1 MRTINYESDF
11 KIIEGFVDGS
21 SILAAP
27 FKFTYYTKVSRGVY
41 VASYDGTEF
50 VNCHPTD
57 DGRVVVPFD
66 NPQFGMGVLNVK
78 REFFLNDKDFADG
91 ICNLVSVES
100 TGIILDRGATDMD
113 GEVNIE
119 LFPFYQ
125 RGLDGEDGKDGADG
139 KSAYDLW
146 LEEGNEG
153 SVADFLGSL
162 KGGQGSRG
170 EDGADAYE
178 VWLQAGNEGSV
189 QDFLD
194 SLKGEKG
201 EDGKDGKDG
210 VDGKDGADG
219 AKGEKGDKMTY
230 DDLTEEEKDDLASH
244 IQVIGGGSS
253 ISGKVSFVGNTQGL
267 DNAIKSPKLN
277 EIKYYLISDPDDKL
291 PSGVTCYDIPSNVVQ
306 MLNTTTASGSIVQAA
321 INAAISLAG
330 IQFQP
335 IGVNVGDLVAF
346 TLIEVSVEELAES
359 LGINLGLSGT
369 LQMYQY
375 KILATND
382 AKAPNSGQS
391 SVGVMGLMSPWDKQQ
406 INKVDGI
413 ESTANNALPKKD
425 RLPSLWND
433 NMNNALSTGVYPWCN
448 LGRPSG
454 STGHYTCIVN
464 RTSTDDG
471 SFDTIEQT
479 AYGREGELGKVYKRI
494 IFQHKNGNET
504 QYGEWIDIT
513 SSGESG
519 SFEFTEHCI
528 INSDTDEVAI
538 NGDSNTKSTVGVSF
552 ISKDAN
558 LDVFYPCLS
567 IYDSGNFYVF
577 AFDYIYSVT
586 KDSEGIFVVTDKY
599 QTNSERYATKDDVST
614 AIANAITNTLNT
626 EV

>member
-162 KGGQGSRG
+162 KGGQGSKG

-178 VWLQAGNEGSV
+178 VWIQAGNEGSV

-194 SLKGEKG
+194 SLKGE
-201 EDGKDGKDG
+201 DGKDG
-210 VDGKDGADG
+210 VDGKDGANGADG

-230 DDLTEEEKDDLASH
+230 DDLTEEDKDDLASH

-306 MLNTTTASGSIVQAA
+306 ILNTTTASGSIVQAA

-391 SVGVMGLMSPWDKQQ
+391 SVGVMGLMSPWDKDRV
-406 INKVDGI
+406 NKIDGI
-413 ESTANNALPKKD
+413 EDTANNALPKKD
-425 RLPSLWND
+425 ILPSRWVS
-433 NMNNALSTGVYPWCN
+433 NMNDALQTGVYPWCD

-464 RTSTDDG
+464 KTTIADNNG
-471 SFDTIEQT
+471 YYTIEQT
-479 AYGREGELGKVYKRI
+479 AYGREGELGRIYKRI
-494 IFQHKNGNET
+494 IFQRNDGSET
-504 QYGEWIDIT
+504 QYGEWIELD
-513 SSGESG
+513 
-519 SFEFTEHCI
+519 
-528 INSDTDEVAI
+528 
-538 NGDSNTKSTVGVSF
+538 DSNLYKE
-552 ISKDAN
+552 
-558 LDVFYPCLS
+558 L
-567 IYDSGNFYVF
+567 
-577 AFDYIYSVT
+577 
-586 KDSEGIFVVTDKY
+586 KY
-599 QTNSERYATKDDVST
+599 LTGEYLPSMYATKDAVST
-614 AIANAITNTLNT
+614 AIQSAITNTLNT

>member
-1 MRTINYESDF
+1 MKTINYESDF
-11 KIIEGFVDGS
+11 KIIEGFKDGS

-100 TGIILDRGATDMD
+100 TGIVLDRGATDMD

-194 SLKGEKG
+194 SLKGE
-201 EDGKDGKDG
+201 DGKDG

-219 AKGEKGDKMTY
+219 AQGEKGDPLTY
-230 DDLTEEEKDDLASH
+230 DDLTEEQKKDLASQ
-244 IQVIGGGSS
+244 ISLPYSEFINGGVVN
-253 ISGKVSFVGNTQGL
+253 ISTTGDIERVYNS
-267 DNAIKSPKLN
+267 
-277 EIKYYLISDPDDKL
+277 L
-291 PSGVTCYDIPSNVVQ
+291 PSGGVALCFISDSNGNYGFTNETRVNV
-306 MLNTTTASGSIVQAA
+306 NSKYCTTSNYFFSNEPRGA
-321 INAAISLAG
+321 
-330 IQFQP
+330 
-335 IGVNVGDLVAF
+335 NVGDII
-346 TLIEVSVEELAES
+346 LITKQTYAYLLTVCALRIIP
-359 LGINLGLSGT
+359 L
-369 LQMYQY
+369 
-375 KILATND
+375 ND
-382 AKAPNSGQS
+382 AKIPIEGYSGTDGIMT
-391 SVGVMGLMSPWDKQQ
+391 VWDKQR

-494 IFQHKNGNET
+494 IFQHKDGTDT
-504 QYGEWIDIT
+504 QYGDWIEI
-513 SSGESG
+513 G
-519 SFEFTEHCI
+519 
-528 INSDTDEVAI
+528 
-538 NGDSNTKSTVGVSF
+538 
-552 ISKDAN
+552 
-558 LDVFYPCLS
+558 
-567 IYDSGNFYVF
+567 GN
-577 AFDYIYSVT
+577 
-586 KDSEGIFVVTDKY
+586 
-599 QTNSERYATKDDVST
+599 YATRGYVND
-614 AIANAITNTLNT
+614 AIQQAITNTLNT